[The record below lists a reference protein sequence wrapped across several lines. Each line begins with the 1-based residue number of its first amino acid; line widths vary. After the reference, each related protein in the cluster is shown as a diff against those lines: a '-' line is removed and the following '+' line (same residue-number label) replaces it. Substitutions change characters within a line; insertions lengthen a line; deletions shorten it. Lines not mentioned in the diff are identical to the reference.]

1 MSEATQASAIV
12 GAWLA
17 GVDHVAPSL
26 PSWIAPRQLTEE
38 SSVST
43 HVGLP
48 SHSNAG
54 LAPPTRMPSLPPMT
68 APRISVHPALDAPP
82 PYPDLREENA
92 ALRRQI
98 VEMALMTA
106 RVRRDVL
113 EASEGELVKL
123 AVAIGERIAR
133 QELRTD
139 PKIVLGWVREAIDM
153 STTKDH
159 VVVAVAPDLAAA
171 LAPTDWEA
179 IAVGSV
185 RVETDAS
192 LAPFHCEVRAGAS
205 AVEVN
210 VAERVAA
217 MSRELGV
224 SS

>member
-1 MSEATQASAIV
+1 
-12 GAWLA
+12 
-17 GVDHVAPSL
+17 
-26 PSWIAPRQLTEE
+26 
-38 SSVST
+38 
-43 HVGLP
+43 
-48 SHSNAG
+48 
-54 LAPPTRMPSLPPMT
+54 MT
-68 APRISVHPALDAPP
+68 APRISVHPAFDALP

-98 VEMALMTA
+98 VEQALLTA
-106 RVRRDVL
+106 RMRRDVL
-113 EASEGELVKL
+113 EASEGELLKL

-139 PKIVLGWVREAIDM
+139 PKIVLGWVREAIDV
-153 STTKDH
+153 STTKDN
-159 VVVAVAPDLAAA
+159 VIVALAPDLAAT
-171 LAPTDWEA
+171 LAPSDWEA
-179 IAVGSV
+179 IAVGPV

-224 SS
+224 ST

>member
-1 MSEATQASAIV
+1 
-12 GAWLA
+12 
-17 GVDHVAPSL
+17 
-26 PSWIAPRQLTEE
+26 
-38 SSVST
+38 
-43 HVGLP
+43 
-48 SHSNAG
+48 
-54 LAPPTRMPSLPPMT
+54 MT
-68 APRISVHPALDAPP
+68 APRISVHPALDVLP

-98 VEMALMTA
+98 VDMALVTA
-106 RVRRDVL
+106 RMRRDVL

-153 STTKDH
+153 STAKDN
-159 VVVAVAPDLAAA
+159 VIVALSPDLAAT
-171 LAPTDWEA
+171 LAPSDWEA

-192 LAPFHCEVRAGAS
+192 LAPLHCEVRAGAS
-205 AVEVN
+205 AVEVS

-224 SS
+224 ST